1 MPLQKLRDYIL
12 ESWLPTKMSILIAGS
27 SISLAALS
35 IGLPEFLQ
43 TIMGHQL
50 QPEKTLLLRIVAPLS
65 ILCVGTFA
73 VLLLVVHHCKSIKI
87 PYNQQPLL
95 PPITPKEES
104 EEKIIVTETHEKVM
118 EILFQKP
125 STVENICKTLNLTKE
140 ETNFYLFDLYKHSMV
155 SAPTPYAS
163 GPEEWRIC
171 QGGRE
176 YLMDKRRNA

>member
-1 MPLQKLRDYIL
+1 MSLKKLQDYIL
-12 ESWLPTKMSILIAGS
+12 ESWLPTKLSILIAGS

-43 TIMGHQL
+43 TIIGHPL
-50 QPEKTLLLRIVAPLS
+50 QAEKTLLLRIVVPLA
-65 ILCVGTFA
+65 ILCLGTFI
-73 VLLLVVHHCKSIKI
+73 VLLLVVRHCNHLKI
-87 PYNQQPLL
+87 SQNQQNLL
-95 PPITPKEES
+95 ATTQDEKTETEIVVTEMH
-104 EEKIIVTETHEKVM
+104 EKIM
-118 EILFQKP
+118 ELLFQKP

-140 ETNFYLFDLYKHSMV
+140 VTNFYLFDLYKHSMV

-176 YLMDKRRNA
+176 YIMDKRKSA